1 MSSPY
6 VGEIRQFAGNFAP
19 VGWMFCNGQI
29 VSISEYEVLF
39 TLIGTTYGGNG
50 TTTFALPD
58 LQGRVPIHMNASYP
72 IGAKAGLEQVTLTPG
87 QIPNHTHQAHSSG
100 AAGTGES
107 PANSFWAN
115 TTNSSYAPPPASLA
129 MNNASISST
138 GGNLSHDNMTP
149 YLAVSYIISLYGIYP
164 SQS

>member
-29 VSISEYEVLF
+29 LSITDYEVLF
-39 TLIGTTYGGNG
+39 TLIGTTYGGDGNTNFG
-50 TTTFALPD
+50 LPN
-58 LQGRVPIHMNASYP
+58 LQGRVPIHLNATYP
-72 IGAKAGLEQVTLTPG
+72 IGTMGGAELVNLNSS
-87 QIPNHTHQAHSSG
+87 QIPSHTHLAHSLG

-115 TTNSSYAPPPASLA
+115 TSISSYAPAPASLA
-129 MNNASISST
+129 LNHSSITMS
-138 GGNLSHDNMTP
+138 GGNQPHDNMIP